1 VENGVQICNVLND
14 ANSRSDNIM
23 SNDYIRLNDKLAA

>member
-1 VENGVQICNVLND
+1 VENGVQIFNVLND
-14 ANSRSDNIM
+14 ANSRSENM